1 MGWLNANLMSQQTPL
16 RQLLSMG
23 SLASLGAPSV
33 YMLLILFETIGSGSS
48 DLLSLA
54 GVGSAL
60 LVALFFSWLGSMALV
75 LVTCLIAMLMKR
87 RTINVAAVS
96 ILYLTGI
103 FFATWLNSDVMT
115 SLILVGFSLSNAL
128 VFMFVASKWS
138 KKSVSYL

>member
-1 MGWLNANLMSQQTPL
+1 
-16 RQLLSMG
+16 
-23 SLASLGAPSV
+23 
-33 YMLLILFETIGSGSS
+33 
-48 DLLSLA
+48 
-54 GVGSAL
+54 
-60 LVALFFSWLGSMALV
+60 MALV

-87 RTINVAAVS
+87 RTISVAAVS

>member
-1 MGWLNANLMSQQTPL
+1 MGGLNANLISLQTPL

-33 YMLLILFETIGSGSS
+33 FMLLVLFETIGSS

-54 GVGSAL
+54 GVGSAF
-60 LVALFFSWLGSMALV
+60 LVALFFSWVGSMALV

-87 RTINVAAVS
+87 RTINVAVVS
-96 ILYLTGI
+96 ILHLTGI

-138 KKSVSYL
+138 KKSVS